1 MLDVHPPHEA
11 AHTWKDFFIHVGT
24 ICVGLLIAIGLEQT
38 VEYFH
43 HRHQL
48 KEVRAQLAEEREL
61 DARILDYD
69 KAMYQQMDAELAT
82 DAALLQSR
90 AAGDKTPLAGKLHYK
105 WFGLALQDG
114 GWQSAKQSSAI
125 ALMPENDLLVYS
137 YRYFDFAS
145 FMQSSLALFPTLRE
159 AASIVHDTPSGN
171 LSPDDTQQLIRLT
184 HHAQGQISTS
194 EQYLRL
200 CIDYGLQT
208 DVPHYQIL
216 DKPPVRLDQLPD

>member
-69 KAMYQQMDAELAT
+69 KAMYQQMATELAT
-82 DAALLQSR
+82 DAALLQHR

-114 GWQSAKQSSAI
+114 AWQSAKQSDAI
-125 ALMPENDLLVYS
+125 GLMPENDLLVYS

-145 FMQSSLALFPTLRE
+145 FVQSSLALFPTLRE
-159 AASIVHDTPSGN
+159 AASIVQDTPSGD
-171 LSPDDTQQLIRLT
+171 LSSDDTQELIRLT
-184 HHAQGQISTS
+184 HHAQGQLSTS

-208 DVPHYQIL
+208 EVQHYSIL
-216 DKPPVRLDQLPD
+216 DKPAVRLDQLPD

>member
-1 MLDVHPPHEA
+1 MLDVHPPHHPT
-11 AHTWKDFFIHVGT
+11 HTWTDFFIHVGT

-48 KEVRAQLAEEREL
+48 QEVRAQLAEEREL
-61 DARILDYD
+61 DARILTYD
-69 KAMYQQMDAELAT
+69 KAMFQQMDAELAT
-82 DAALLQSR
+82 DAALLQHR
-90 AAGDKTPLAGKLHYK
+90 AAGDKTPLAGRLHYK
-105 WFGLALQDG
+105 WFGVALQDG
-114 GWQSAKQSSAI
+114 AWQSAKQSSAI

-145 FMQSSLALFPTLRE
+145 FTQSSLVLFPVLNE
-159 AASIVHDTPSGN
+159 AASIVHDTPGGDFS
-171 LSPDDTQQLIRLT
+171 SDDTQQLIRLT
-184 HHAQGQISTS
+184 HQAQGQLSTS

-200 CIDYGLQT
+200 CIDSALKT
-208 DVPHYQIL
+208 EVHHYSIL